1 MIILNIIEKISLNE
15 ISSFVTKK
23 TDFFGCISC
32 SPYRSTWDYSTT
44 LIMHYDGEDCL
55 VQKGELSVTWYFCKI
70 DRVHVSSILKPMKF
84 GEMLKL
90 SVHVADSV
98 FESP

>member
-1 MIILNIIEKISLNE
+1 MIILNIIEKISFNE

-23 TDFFGCISC
+23 TDFLGCISC

-44 LIMHYDGEDCL
+44 LIMHYYGEDFL
-55 VQKGELSVTWYFCKI
+55 VQKGELRVTWYFCRN
-70 DRVHVSSILKPMKF
+70 DRVHVRSILKPMKF

-90 SVHVADSV
+90 SVHVVDPV

>member
-1 MIILNIIEKISLNE
+1 MIILNIIEKISFNE

-23 TDFFGCISC
+23 TDFFWLHFLFTIQEHLGLLHDI
-32 SPYRSTWDYSTT
+32 DYD
-44 LIMHYDGEDCL
+44 YYGEDCL
-55 VQKGELSVTWYFCKI
+55 MQKGELSVTWYFCRN

-90 SVHVADSV
+90 SVHVVDPV

>member
-1 MIILNIIEKISLNE
+1 
-15 ISSFVTKK
+15 
-23 TDFFGCISC
+23 
-32 SPYRSTWDYSTT
+32 
-44 LIMHYDGEDCL
+44 MHYDGEDCL

>member
-1 MIILNIIEKISLNE
+1 
-15 ISSFVTKK
+15 
-23 TDFFGCISC
+23 
-32 SPYRSTWDYSTT
+32 
-44 LIMHYDGEDCL
+44 MHYDEEDCL

-84 GEMLKL
+84 REMLKL